1 MGVLMLVCLVML
13 VLQVGG
19 WVVLNQ
25 MHAVKYAHFRHM
37 KLEGLRLQKLSV
49 PFVHMLHVSRATQ
62 RLPLLMFKL
71 QRSIQKLYGMRN
83 SGEKTMLFLAEM
95 LGFGYMVAAGGVLI
109 SLMLGGEATGLVLG
123 LGLGVLVPVAL
134 VKDLHGKVQKRDQQ
148 ILMELPE
155 LLNKI
160 MLLVGAGETV
170 QRALLHCVERKGE
183 DTVHPLYREL
193 RQTVG
198 EWESGYSF
206 QQAFEHLSKRCG
218 IQEVTIFTTTV
229 LLNMRRGGS
238 DFVMALRELSQTL
251 WSKRT
256 SISRTRG
263 EQASS
268 KLVFPM
274 ALILLTVIV
283 LVGAPALMMMNM

>member
-1 MGVLMLVCLVML
+1 MGVVMLVCLVML

-25 MHAVKYAHFRHM
+25 MHGAKYAHFRHM
-37 KLEGLRLQKLSV
+37 KLEGLRLQRLSV
-49 PFVHMLHVSRATQ
+49 PFVHMIHASRATH

-71 QRSIQKLYGMRN
+71 QRSVQKLYGMRN
-83 SGEKTMLFLAEM
+83 SGEKTMLFLTEM
-95 LGFGYMVAAGGVLI
+95 LGYGYIMAAGGALI
-109 SLMLGGEATGLVLG
+109 SLMVGGDATGLVLG
-123 LGLGVLVPVAL
+123 LGLGILVPIAL
-134 VKDLHGKVQKRDQQ
+134 IKDLHGKVQKRDQQ

-155 LLNKI
+155 LLSKM

-170 QRALLHCVERKGE
+170 QRALLHCVERKGA
-183 DTVHPLYREL
+183 DTEHPLYREL
-193 RQTVG
+193 RQTVA

-218 IQEVTIFTTTV
+218 IQEMTVFTTTV

-251 WSKRT
+251 WGKRT

>member
-1 MGVLMLVCLVML
+1 MVMLVCLVML

-19 WVVLNQ
+19 WVVLNR
-25 MHAVKYAHFRHM
+25 MHDAQYAHFHCM
-37 KLEGLRLQKLSV
+37 KLEGLRLYRLSV
-49 PFVHMLHVSRATQ
+49 PFVHLIHVSRVTH
-62 RLPLLMFKL
+62 RLPVLMFKL
-71 QRSIQKLYGMRN
+71 QRSVQKLYGMRN
-83 SGEKTMLFLAEM
+83 SGEKTILFLAEM
-95 LGFGYMVAAGGVLI
+95 LCYGYMMVAGGALI
-109 SLMLGGEATGLVLG
+109 SLIMGGDATGLVLG

-134 VKDLHGKVQKRDQQ
+134 TKDLHGKVEQRDQQ
-148 ILMELPE
+148 ILLELPE
-155 LLNKI
+155 LLNKM

-170 QRALLHCVERKGE
+170 QRALLHCVERKGT

-218 IQEVTIFTTTV
+218 IQEVTVFTTTV

-251 WSKRT
+251 WGKRT

>member
-1 MGVLMLVCLVML
+1 MGVVTLVCLVML

-25 MHAVKYAHFRHM
+25 MYAAKYAHFRHM

-49 PFVHMLHVSRATQ
+49 PFVHMLHVSRVTQ

-95 LGFGYMVAAGGVLI
+95 LGYGYMVAAGGALI

-155 LLNKI
+155 LLSKM

-170 QRALLHCVERKGE
+170 QRALLHCVERKGA
-183 DTVHPLYREL
+183 DTIHPLYREL